1 MTKTK
6 WYVIQKTKTKPEF
19 AVRFANTV
27 VIDCHSH
34 INFMQEFA
42 SHYFLHHFFFFLIKI
57 DGRIVISTLHVSSE

>member
-42 SHYFLHHFFFFLIKI
+42 SHYFLHHFFFF
-57 DGRIVISTLHVSSE
+57 